1 MICVYTMLNFSKLI
15 VLLLTTIENICM
27 QFFLSTMY
35 VNVVR
40 DQQRHIIEINKK
52 IRSLQNNGFGKFSSN
67 FPNLYV
73 FFAHH
78 L

>member
-1 MICVYTMLNFSKLI
+1 MYAI
-15 VLLLTTIENICM
+15 
-27 QFFLSTMY
+27 FFLSTMY

-40 DQQRHIIEINKK
+40 YQQRHIFEINKK

-67 FPNLYV
+67 FPNLYI

>member
-1 MICVYTMLNFSKLI
+1 MLNFSKLI

-52 IRSLQNNGFGKFSSN
+52 IRSLQNNGFGKLSSN
-67 FPNLYV
+67 FPNLYI